1 MVEMNS
7 LADIGSHA
15 EFTIEYLTGLKL
27 KEVCCVLD
35 PVGGFK
41 TDTNSCVLQ
50 KYNNGATGTIFATQ
64 IAYGNDNEIAL
75 RIFGT
80 KGAIEWKNAE
90 AETFHMTLE
99 GCPTM
104 IISKGNGYSKFPS
117 YSSTS
122 RLPAGHHE
130 GLYYAFANIYD
141 EFLADVA
148 GEKCGYYPTIDDG
161 INIMHWLDSCWKS
174 NMKHSWIEV

>member
-161 INIMHWLDSCWKS
+161 LNIMHWLDSCWKS
-174 NMKHSWIEV
+174 NMKLSWVEV